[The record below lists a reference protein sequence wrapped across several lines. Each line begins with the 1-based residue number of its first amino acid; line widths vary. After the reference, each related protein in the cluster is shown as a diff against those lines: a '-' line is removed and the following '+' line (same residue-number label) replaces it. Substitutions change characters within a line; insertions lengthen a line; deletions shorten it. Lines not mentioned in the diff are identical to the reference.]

1 METESFHQDEATE
14 PTQIDSSR
22 LDMQNSYEVPV
33 NDSRE
38 LHEPQLNP
46 RNLQY
51 EYVGDVAGE
60 PVFTSY
66 AVQFPLNP
74 NPKYLEGLGKIKE
87 SDSPFTRYTKLILMA
102 GTDRALIDLIING
115 ISTGLSH
122 GTMDV
127 IYRVGVG
134 EKVDTVLDNFDIA
147 IGSLQRR
154 VIVSDIIAKKIVET
168 DSDSIISIA
177 GGSCL
182 LPIEGIYQASKEGVV
197 ITNIDRS
204 DKANEKAEKTL
215 KDINNKR
222 NLGLSLKSVQ
232 RDILKNGLQVI
243 TSEEAPEII
252 ECTGFW
258 EYLNDEQRE
267 SLLQNISEGVQSKD
281 TFILTVLTD
290 NPQQHIFDAVRFKKL
305 SSTKLEDLI
314 PLVKK
319 YFGNIERVIIT
330 PNNTY
335 ATLVI
340 KK

>member
-1 METESFHQDEATE
+1 MDTELFYQDDITDS
-14 PTQIDSSR
+14 TDIDNPES
-22 LDMQNSYEVPV
+22 DVEVPV
-33 NDSRE
+33 SDSRE
-38 LHEPQLNP
+38 LHEPQLSP

-51 EYVGDVAGE
+51 QYVEEVAGE
-60 PVFTSY
+60 PVFTSH
-66 AVQFPLNP
+66 AVEFPLNP
-74 NPKYLEGLGKIKE
+74 NPKYLEGLAKIKE
-87 SDSPFTRYTKLILMA
+87 SDTPFARYTKLIFMA
-102 GTDRALIDLIING
+102 GTDRALIDLIVNG

-154 VIVSDIIAKKIVET
+154 VIVSDIIAKKIRET
-168 DSDSIISIA
+168 DSNSIISIA

-182 LPIEGIYQASKEGVV
+182 LPIEGVYQSGKEGMV

-215 KDINNKR
+215 KDINNR
-222 NLGLSLKSVQ
+222 ENLGLSLQAIQ
-232 RDILKNGLQVI
+232 RDILKNGLGI
-243 TSEEAPEII
+243 LTSEEEPEII

-258 EYLNDEQRE
+258 EYLSNEQRE
-267 SLLQNISEGVQSKD
+267 ALLMNISEGVQSKD

-290 NPQQHIFDAVRFKKL
+290 NPQQHIFDALRFKKL

-314 PLVKK
+314 PMVKK
-319 YFGNIERVIIT
+319 YFGNVERVIKT

>member
-1 METESFHQDEATE
+1 MDTELFYQDDITDS
-14 PTQIDSSR
+14 TDIDNPES
-22 LDMQNSYEVPV
+22 DIEVPV
-33 NDSRE
+33 SDSRE
-38 LHEPQLNP
+38 LHEPQLSP

-51 EYVGDVAGE
+51 QYVEEVAGE
-60 PVFTSY
+60 PVFTSH
-66 AVQFPLNP
+66 AVEFPLNP
-74 NPKYLEGLGKIKE
+74 NPKYLEGLAKIKE
-87 SDSPFTRYTKLILMA
+87 SDTPFARYTKLIFMA
-102 GTDRALIDLIING
+102 GTDRALIDLIVNG

-154 VIVSDIIAKKIVET
+154 VIVSDIIAKKIRET
-168 DSDSIISIA
+168 DSNSIISIA

-182 LPIEGIYQASKEGVV
+182 LPIEGVYQSGKEGMV

-215 KDINNKR
+215 KDINNR
-222 NLGLSLKSVQ
+222 ENLGLSLQAIQ
-232 RDILKNGLQVI
+232 RDILKNGLGI
-243 TSEEAPEII
+243 LTSEEEPEII

-258 EYLNDEQRE
+258 EYLSNEQRE
-267 SLLQNISEGVQSKD
+267 SLLMNISEGVQSKD

-290 NPQQHIFDAVRFKKL
+290 NPQQHIFDALRFKKL

-314 PLVKK
+314 PMVKK
-319 YFGNIERVIIT
+319 YFGNVERVIKT

>member
-1 METESFHQDEATE
+1 MDTELFYKDDITDSTD
-14 PTQIDSSR
+14 IDNPES
-22 LDMQNSYEVPV
+22 DIEVPV
-33 NDSRE
+33 SDSRE
-38 LHEPQLNP
+38 LHEPQLSP

-51 EYVGDVAGE
+51 QYVEEVAGE
-60 PVFTSY
+60 PVFTSH
-66 AVQFPLNP
+66 AVEFPLNP
-74 NPKYLEGLGKIKE
+74 NPKYLEGLAKIKE
-87 SDSPFTRYTKLILMA
+87 SDTPFARYTKLIFMA
-102 GTDRALIDLIING
+102 GTDRTLIDLIVNG

-154 VIVSDIIAKKIVET
+154 VIVSDIIAKKIRET
-168 DSDSIISIA
+168 DSNSIISIA

-182 LPIEGIYQASKEGVV
+182 LPIEGVYQSGKEGMV

-215 KDINNKR
+215 KDINNR
-222 NLGLSLKSVQ
+222 ENLGLSLQAIQ
-232 RDILKNGLQVI
+232 RDILKNGLGI
-243 TSEEAPEII
+243 LTSEEEPEII

-258 EYLNDEQRE
+258 EYLSNEQRE
-267 SLLQNISEGVQSKD
+267 ALLMNISEGVQSKD

-290 NPQQHIFDAVRFKKL
+290 NPQQHIFDALRFKKL

-314 PLVKK
+314 PMVKK
-319 YFGNIERVIIT
+319 YFGNVERVIKT